1 MKAQSDHDYPTIPCT
16 VEQHSSWIH
25 LSINS
30 LDQSLLWS
38 YCLLKYWQNTNEVVC
53 VTVNVSRSA
62 ALSSHRD
69 VLTWPRSAYM
79 WGPVS
84 SATSAIPAALAMG
97 PGVKTYSGKQ
107 LYIYIYVCMEVSI
120 NGVTPPNGWFIMEN
134 PINKLRI
141 WGYLHFRKPPYEYM
155 YVNGRWTIPPSHN
168 QNIVMYTYTFTS
180 LFLARHS
187 SKGGE
192 LSWMATLNIS
202 VWRSRS
208 I

>member
-1 MKAQSDHDYPTIPCT
+1 MCSHDLVVHTC
-16 VEQHSSWIH
+16 E
-25 LSINS
+25 
-30 LDQSLLWS
+30 DQSPQPPVPSRLPQRWGLGS
-38 YCLLKYWQNTNEVVC
+38 KPTVANNYIYINLYLYIYKSKYI
-53 VTVNVSRSA
+53 
-62 ALSSHRD
+62 
-69 VLTWPRSAYM
+69 Y
-79 WGPVS
+79 
-84 SATSAIPAALAMG
+84 I
-97 PGVKTYSGKQ
+97 Y

-155 YVNGRWTIPPSHN
+155 YVNGRWTILPSHN

-202 VWRSRS
+202 VWESSS

>member
-1 MKAQSDHDYPTIPCT
+1 
-16 VEQHSSWIH
+16 
-25 LSINS
+25 
-30 LDQSLLWS
+30 
-38 YCLLKYWQNTNEVVC
+38 
-53 VTVNVSRSA
+53 
-62 ALSSHRD
+62 
-69 VLTWPRSAYM
+69 
-79 WGPVS
+79 
-84 SATSAIPAALAMG
+84 
-97 PGVKTYSGKQ
+97 
-107 LYIYIYVCMEVSI
+107 MEVSI

-155 YVNGRWTIPPSHN
+155 YVNGRWTILPSHN

-202 VWRSRS
+202 VWGAVQYRIENWWKLYLHQTVEHHPRNMVWYYIYLSWDPLLLGGPEY
-208 I
+208 IHI